1 MPAAPR
7 RRFLLFL
14 DVAASRAFYTLVAR
28 LGAGQA
34 LISGHWLQDSVLTT
48 RSLRFASA
56 RKSL

>member
-7 RRFLLFL
+7 RRLLLL
-14 DVAASRAFYTLVAR
+14 DVAASRAFSTLVAR

-34 LISGHWLQDSVLTT
+34 LISGHWLQDSVMTT
-48 RSLRFASA
+48 RTLRFANA